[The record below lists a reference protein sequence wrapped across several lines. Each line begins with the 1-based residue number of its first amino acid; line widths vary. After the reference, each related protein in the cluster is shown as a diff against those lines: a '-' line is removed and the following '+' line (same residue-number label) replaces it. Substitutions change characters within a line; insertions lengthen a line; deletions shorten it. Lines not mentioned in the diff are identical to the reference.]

1 MMKHLKAGVS
11 MIDITPPEGVEL
23 AGYPH
28 CPRNNTGV
36 HDPLFASCIYLDDG
50 STELALVSMDL
61 LMYSK
66 KYVRIARE
74 RVSEITGIP
83 PGNIAIF
90 CSHTHSAPWTS
101 GRLDLE
107 ALEKGLKPDEDYISD
122 LENKLV
128 SLIEEASRYTF
139 DAKIGFNRGYCGK
152 EQGVGG
158 NRRIPGGPA
167 DPEVCVVGVQD
178 VSGIW
183 RGCLVKYALHPTVI
197 HSESTLVTADYPAYI
212 REYLS
217 KTKPGMKLLFAQG
230 TSGDQSTR
238 YFRNGQSFEEACRVG
253 TSIGLEV
260 DKVLN
265 SMPLSEDAELF
276 VRSVETDLELRIL
289 PEISVAEEN
298 VRKAEKELET
308 LKSLNAPYINI
319 RNAELKL
326 LGAEDILGYVRL
338 AEKGIKPE
346 LLVDEIPVE
355 IQVIGLGD
363 CRIVGIQGEMF
374 VELGLKI
381 KNESP
386 FENTFVIELANGV
399 LPGYAYTREALKEG
413 GYETDTSMLSERSG
427 EILVEKALELLNHV
441 RGG

>member
-1 MMKHLKAGVS
+1 MVKELKAGVS
-11 MIDITPPEGVEL
+11 IVDVTPPEGVEL

-28 CPRNNTGV
+28 CPRHNTGV
-36 HDPLFASCIYLDDG
+36 HDRLFASCIHIDDG
-50 STELALVSMDL
+50 TTRIAVVATDL

-66 KYVRIARE
+66 KYVRIVRNRASE
-74 RVSEITGIP
+74 RTGIP
-83 PGNIAIF
+83 AGNIAIY

-107 ALEKGLKPDEDYISD
+107 ALEKGLKPDAEYLAK

-128 SLIEEASRYTF
+128 ALIEEASKNTF
-139 DAKIGFNRGYCGK
+139 PARIGVNKGYCGK

-178 VSGIW
+178 MSGNW

-212 REYLS
+212 REYLL
-217 KTKPGMKLLFAQG
+217 KAKPGMKLLFAQG
-230 TSGDQSTR
+230 TSGDQSSR
-238 YFRNGQSFEEACRVG
+238 YFRSGQSFDEACRIG
-253 TSIGLEV
+253 TAIGLEV
-260 DKVLN
+260 DRVLN
-265 SMPLSEDAELF
+265 GMTFTEDAELF
-276 VRSVETDLELRIL
+276 VRSVETDLELRDL
-289 PEISVAEEN
+289 PERSLAEEN
-298 VRKAEKELET
+298 VRKAENGLES
-308 LKSLNAPYINI
+308 LKAANAPYIDI

-338 AEKGIKPE
+338 SEKNIEPE
-346 LLVDEIPVE
+346 LLTDEIPAE
-355 IQVIGLGD
+355 IQVIGIGD

-381 KNESP
+381 KDESP
-386 FENTFVIELANGV
+386 FMNTFVIELANGV
-399 LPGYAYTREALKEG
+399 LPGYAYTREALKAG
-413 GYETDTSMLSERSG
+413 GYETDTSMLSARSG
-427 EILVEKALELLNHV
+427 EIIAEKALELLNKL
-441 RGG
+441 